1 MIPATAGFVKPFE
14 MRLLIA
20 AGIVF
25 LTACGSAGSAG
36 QPCPPRSADRAAA
49 PTGCL
54 AYSIAPDARSYPTGV
69 SRISFTVTAT
79 NVSTQSCGGPSSLLC
94 GGPSLTVVDA
104 AGHAV
109 WTRKPPVVAC
119 PMLIR
124 LLQPGESMSAKV
136 DWQAPNLSTGAYSV
150 LSATGPDLG
159 RSYFLVC

>member
-1 MIPATAGFVKPFE
+1 VRASFVKPSE
-14 MRLLIA
+14 MKLLIA
-20 AGIVF
+20 AGILF

-36 QPCPPRSADRAAA
+36 QPCPPLPADRTAA

-54 AYSIAPDARSYPTGV
+54 SYSISPDARNYPTGV

-79 NVSTQSCGGPSSLLC
+79 NVSTQGCAGPSNLVC
-94 GGPSLTVVDA
+94 GGPSLSVVDA

-109 WTRKPPVVAC
+109 WIRKPPVVAC

-136 DWQAPNLSTGAYSV
+136 DWQAPNLATGAYSV
-150 LSATGPDLG
+150 QSATGPDLG